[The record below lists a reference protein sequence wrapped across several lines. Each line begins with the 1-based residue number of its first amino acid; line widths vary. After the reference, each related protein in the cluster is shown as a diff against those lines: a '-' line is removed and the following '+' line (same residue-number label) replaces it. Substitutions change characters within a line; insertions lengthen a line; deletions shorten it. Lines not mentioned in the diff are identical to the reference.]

1 MPSFLKKLLLGKDL
15 SNPYVNQYH
24 VGHHVTPESTQN
36 VPANA
41 AQAMDPH
48 PTSLTLSTRIPPRPV
63 SPTYL
68 EEARRLAGRN
78 PVTGRALSVEQVAG
92 QLERNGQV
100 TQGTHS
106 GWGQQQ
112 PSTDRVQQQRTVG
125 RDVQQGRHD
134 VMVRDERRR
143 RLEEESAAAERLRQR
158 EVGGYFAPERSVR
171 EYYSG

>member
-15 SNPYVNQYH
+15 SNPYVNKYH
-24 VGHHVTPESTQN
+24 VGHRATPQSTQP
-36 VPANA
+36 VP

-63 SPTYL
+63 SPTFL
-68 EEARRLAGRN
+68 EEARRLAGRD

-92 QLERNGQV
+92 DLEPSGERMQPRQ
-100 TQGTHS
+100 T

-112 PSTDRVQQQRTVG
+112 PYTNARVEQRGEQRG
-125 RDVQQGRHD
+125 RDMMLERHD
-134 VMVRDERRR
+134 VTVRDGRQ
-143 RLEEESAAAERLRQR
+143 RLEAESAAAERLRQR

-171 EYYSG
+171 EYYSGS

>member
-1 MPSFLKKLLLGKDL
+1 M
-15 SNPYVNQYH
+15 
-24 VGHHVTPESTQN
+24 
-36 VPANA
+36 
-41 AQAMDPH
+41 
-48 PTSLTLSTRIPPRPV
+48 
-63 SPTYL
+63 
-68 EEARRLAGRN
+68 
-78 PVTGRALSVEQVAG
+78 TGRALSVEQVAG